1 MILKEHNVVIKDKTE
16 IASVFNDYFVRN
28 ARDLNEITG
37 NYAEDFAKAL
47 IQV

>member
-1 MILKEHNVVIKDKTE
+1 MVIKDKTE
-16 IASVFNDYFVRN
+16 IAKSVFNDYFVRN